1 MCMSLVIFDR
11 RHLVL
16 RAPALTAAVGGSLLH
31 TVRNHCS
38 NSCQCGLLE
47 NPALICHAEPAVP
60 TIEKPNSWPERY
72 ARFLAVG
79 HLSGGQNSAQANS

>member
-1 MCMSLVIFDR
+1 MSLVIFDR

-47 NPALICHAEPAVP
+47 NPRLSATPPASYR
-60 TIEKPNSWPERY
+60 KPNSWSEPG
-72 ARFLAVG
+72 ATIIKTIV
-79 HLSGGQNSAQANS
+79 LSGGQNSAQANS